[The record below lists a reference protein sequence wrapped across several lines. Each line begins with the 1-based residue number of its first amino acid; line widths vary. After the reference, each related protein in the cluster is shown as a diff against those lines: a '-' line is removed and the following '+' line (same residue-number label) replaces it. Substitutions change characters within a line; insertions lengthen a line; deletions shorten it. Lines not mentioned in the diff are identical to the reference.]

1 MNPTDVVSELS
12 RVADISSS
20 VLRHVYLAFMPVLAA
35 SALALPIGLYIGH
48 RRRFEFAAV
57 QLANLGRAVPSFA
70 ILSLAFVFFV
80 SIERGFSIWP
90 TFTALFFLS
99 LPPILINAHIGVK
112 GVDADVIES
121 ARGMGLSELQILT
134 RIELPLAAPLIVT
147 GIRTAAVQSVATAT
161 LGALVAAGGVG
172 FYIVYGFRTNNLEL
186 KVGGAVLVAVLAL
199 ATEIALGLVARAVR
213 PKGAPRA
220 PSRVDP
226 IEQAAQVPRPLTQTG
241 IGI

>member
-1 MNPTDVVSELS
+1 MNPTEIASELS
-12 RVADISSS
+12 RVADIPSA
-20 VLRHVYLAFMPVLAA
+20 VLRHLYLSFMPVLAA
-35 SALALPIGLYIGH
+35 SAFALPIGLYIGH

-80 SIERGFSIWP
+80 SIQRGFSIWP

-112 GVDADVIES
+112 GVDEDVIES

-161 LGALVAAGGVG
+161 LGALVAAGGIG

-186 KVGGAVLVAVLAL
+186 KIGGAVLVAVLAL
-199 ATEIALGLVARAVR
+199 LTEVALGLVARAVR
-213 PKGAPRA
+213 PKGISRI
-220 PSRVDP
+220 PSRVEP
-226 IEQAAQVPRPLTQTG
+226 VEQTAQIPRPAAT
-241 IGI
+241 

>member
-1 MNPTDVVSELS
+1 MNPTEIAGELS
-12 RVADISSS
+12 RVADVSSS
-20 VLRHVYLAFMPVLAA
+20 VLRHLYLAFMPVLAA

-80 SIERGFSIWP
+80 GIERGFSIWP

-112 GVDADVIES
+112 GVDEDVIES
-121 ARGMGLSELQILT
+121 ARGMGFSELQILT

-161 LGALVAAGGVG
+161 LGALVAAGGLG

-186 KVGGAVLVAVLAL
+186 KIGGAVLVAVLAL
-199 ATEIALGLVARAVR
+199 LTEFGLGLVARAVR
-213 PKGAPRA
+213 PKGVSRI
-220 PSRVDP
+220 PSRVEP
-226 IEQAAQVPRPLTQTG
+226 LEQTAQIPRPAAT
-241 IGI
+241 

>member
-1 MNPTDVVSELS
+1 MNPSEILSELS

-20 VLRHVYLAFMPVLAA
+20 VLRHLYLSFMPVLAA
-35 SALALPIGLYIGH
+35 TALALPIGLYIGH

-80 SIERGFSIWP
+80 SIQQGFSIWP

-112 GVDADVIES
+112 SVDAEVIES
-121 ARGMGLSELQILT
+121 ARGMGLSEFQILT

-147 GIRTAAVQSVATAT
+147 GVRTAAVQSVATAT

-186 KVGGAVLVAVLAL
+186 KIGGALLVALLAL
-199 ATEIALGLVARAVR
+199 ATEIALGLLARAVS
-213 PKGAPRA
+213 PKGAPRV
-220 PSRVDP
+220 PSRVEP
-226 IEQAAQVPRPLTQTG
+226 MEQPAQVGRTAG
-241 IGI
+241 AFRF

>member
-1 MNPTDVVSELS
+1 MSFSEVMSELS
-12 RVADISSS
+12 RVADVSST
-20 VLRHVYLAFMPVLAA
+20 VLRHLYLSFAPVLAA
-35 SALALPIGLYIGH
+35 AVSALPVGLYIGH

-70 ILSLAFVFFV
+70 ILALAFAFFV
-80 SIERGFSIWP
+80 GIGRGFSIWP

-112 GVDADVIES
+112 GVDPEVIES
-121 ARGMGLSELQILT
+121 ARGMGLSEFQILS

-147 GIRTAAVQSVATAT
+147 GIRTAAVQCVATAT

-186 KVGGAVLVAVLAL
+186 KVGGAVLVAILAL
-199 ATEIALGLVARAVR
+199 ATELGLGLVARAVR

-220 PSRVDP
+220 PSRVEP
-226 IEQAAQVPRPLTQTG
+226 LEQASQLPRPVST
-241 IGI
+241 

>member
-1 MNPTDVVSELS
+1 MNPTDIVSELA
-12 RVADISSS
+12 RVAGIPST
-20 VLRHVYLAFMPVLAA
+20 VLRHVYLSFVPVLAA
-35 SALALPIGLYIGH
+35 SAVALPIGLYIGH
-48 RRRFEFAAV
+48 HRRFEFAAV

-80 SIERGFSIWP
+80 SIGKGFSIWP

-112 GVDADVIES
+112 GVDSEVIES

-147 GIRTAAVQSVATAT
+147 GIRTAAVQSIATAT

-186 KVGGAVLVAVLAL
+186 KIGGAVLVAILAL
-199 ATEIALGLVARAVR
+199 ATEVVLGLIARAVR
-213 PKGAPRA
+213 PHGAPR
-220 PSRVDP
+220 PSSGTD
-226 IEQAAQVPRPLTQTG
+226 PRPLPPQPPQTAAT
-241 IGI
+241 